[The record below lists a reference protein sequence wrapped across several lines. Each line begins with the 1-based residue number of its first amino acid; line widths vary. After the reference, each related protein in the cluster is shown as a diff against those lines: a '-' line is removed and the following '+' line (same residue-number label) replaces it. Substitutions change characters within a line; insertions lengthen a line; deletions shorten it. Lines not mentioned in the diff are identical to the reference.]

1 LGSEGADVRGRL
13 VYRVTEPRQGGL
25 TPRRHDMGDVH
36 PVVHPDDSDV
46 CDVRSTTTTSA
57 GPDAARAIVPTVPY
71 PVRWDQ
77 HYNAAVSFKM
87 QLIFLME
94 LNILTFTNNFLCSLT

>member
-36 PVVHPDDSDV
+36 PVVHPDVSDV
-46 CDVRSTTTTSA
+46 CDVRSTTATSA
-57 GPDAARAIVPTVPY
+57 GSRRGEGDRSYCPIPGAMGSTL
-71 PVRWDQ
+71 Q
-77 HYNAAVSFKM
+77 CGGEFQNATNFSYGTKHS
-87 QLIFLME
+87 
-94 LNILTFTNNFLCSLT
+94 NIY